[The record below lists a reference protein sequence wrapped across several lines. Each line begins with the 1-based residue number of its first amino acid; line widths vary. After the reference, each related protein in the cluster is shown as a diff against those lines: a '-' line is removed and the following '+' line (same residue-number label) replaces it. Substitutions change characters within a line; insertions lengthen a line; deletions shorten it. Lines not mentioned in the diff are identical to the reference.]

1 MELVKDPKVEAIF
14 NFYPKVIKDN
24 LKVLRKLILDSAAE
38 TDGLKKLI
46 ETVKWG
52 EASYLTKNGST
63 IRLGWKSSIPDRYS
77 IYFIC
82 TTGLVDTF
90 KMVHG
95 DLFEYEGNRAIHFT
109 LSDEVPTEPLKAC
122 IGMALNYHKIKHL
135 PLLGA

>member
-1 MELVKDPKVEAIF
+1 MELVKDLKVEEIF
-14 NFYPKVIKDN
+14 ESYPKEISAK
-24 LKVLRKLILDSAAE
+24 LKLLRQLILDTASGI
-38 TDGLKKLI
+38 DGLKKLV

-52 EASYLTKNGST
+52 EPSYLTKNGST
-63 IRLGWKSSIPDRYS
+63 IRLGWKSSIPDRFS

-90 KMVHG
+90 KLVHG
-95 DLFEYEGNRAIHFT
+95 DIFNYEGNRAIHFT
-109 LSDEVPTEPLKAC
+109 LADEVPAEPMKAC

>member
-1 MELVKDPKVEAIF
+1 MELVKDPKVEEILQG
-14 NFYPKVIKDN
+14 YPNDITDK
-24 LKVLRKLILDSAAE
+24 LKSLRQLILDVAAE

-52 EASYLTKNGST
+52 EPSYLTKHGST
-63 IRLGWKSSIPDRYS
+63 IRLGWKSSVPDQYS

-90 KMVHG
+90 KLVHG
-95 DLFEYEGNRAIHFT
+95 DIFTYEGNRAIHFQ
-109 LSDEVPTEPLKAC
+109 LSDQVPVKAIKGC
-122 IGMALNYHKIKHL
+122 IAMALNYHKIKHL

>member
-1 MELVKDPKVEAIF
+1 MELVKDPKVDEIF
-14 NFYPKVIKDN
+14 KRYPKEIAAR
-24 LKVLRKLILDSAAE
+24 LKGLRKLILDSAAE
-38 TDGLKKLI
+38 TEGLKKLI

-63 IRLGWKSSIPDRYS
+63 IRLGWKSSIPDRFS

-90 KMVHG
+90 KLVHG
-95 DLFEYEGNRAIHFT
+95 DIFEYEGNRAIHFT
-109 LSDEVPTEPLKAC
+109 LADEVPAEPMKAC

>member
-1 MELVKDPKVEAIF
+1 MELVKDPKVEEIF
-14 NFYPKVIKDN
+14 KTYPKDIRQK
-24 LKVLRKLILDSAAE
+24 LKELRQLILDSAAE
-38 TDGLKKLI
+38 TEGLKKLI

-63 IRLGWKSSIPDRYS
+63 IRLGWKSSISDRFS

-90 KMVHG
+90 KLVHG
-95 DLFEYEGNRAIHFT
+95 DIFEYEGNRAIHFD
-109 LSDEVPTEPLKAC
+109 LSDEVPVKPLKAC
-122 IGMALNYHKIKHL
+122 IAMALNYHKIKHL

>member
-14 NFYPKVIKDN
+14 NSYPKAIKDN

-109 LSDEVPTEPLKAC
+109 LSDKVPTEPLKAC